1 MPIFLDTPESAALDL
16 SDVLDELKTSPK
28 LDRDEILDKSHLL
41 AGLSN
46 NRQFL
51 TALINDEL
59 KDAYGLQSENR
70 YSSQVLFLGGGRDF
84 IMRANFWPAERDAA
98 VRASGPEA
106 FFYGLPHD
114 HNFDFLTVG
123 YYGPGYGS
131 KFYEYD
137 NASVAGYPGEAVDL
151 RYSCTAS
158 LAQNSMIFYRKSLD
172 VHEQLYPESFSISL
186 NIVSN
191 DHRETCHINQFMFD
205 TKQSRIRSLINRT
218 SLPMICRAAAFMGN
232 DDTAEIMRAIASRHV
247 DARSR
252 FEAYRAMAQ
261 LEGQHAD
268 RIWSRAASDTSRFVK
283 EQATQALV
291 ALNAGGRGG

>member
-16 SDVLDELKTSPK
+16 DDVLGELKSRPK

-46 NRQFL
+46 NRHFL
-51 TALINDEL
+51 TDLINDEL

-70 YSSQVLFLGGGRDF
+70 YSSQVLFLGSGKDF
-84 IMRANFWPAERDAA
+84 IMRANFWPSARDAA

-131 KFYEYD
+131 NFFEYD
-137 NASVAGYPGEAVDL
+137 NASVAGYPGESVDL
-151 RYSCTAS
+151 RYRCTAS
-158 LAQNSMIFYRKSLD
+158 LAQHSMIFYRKSVD
-172 VHEQLYPESFSISL
+172 VHEQLYPDSFSISL

-191 DHRETCHINQFMFD
+191 DYRETCHVNQFMFD
-205 TKQSRIRSLINRT
+205 TKRSRIRNLINRT
-218 SLPMICRAAAFMGN
+218 SLPMICRAAAYMGN
-232 DDTAEIMRAIASRHV
+232 GETEEIMKAIARRHV

-261 LEGQHAD
+261 LEGARAD
-268 RIWSRAASDTSRFVK
+268 RVWARASNDPSRFVH
-283 EQATQALV
+283 EQAALM
-291 ALNAGGRGG
+291 LQGLDAGGEVA